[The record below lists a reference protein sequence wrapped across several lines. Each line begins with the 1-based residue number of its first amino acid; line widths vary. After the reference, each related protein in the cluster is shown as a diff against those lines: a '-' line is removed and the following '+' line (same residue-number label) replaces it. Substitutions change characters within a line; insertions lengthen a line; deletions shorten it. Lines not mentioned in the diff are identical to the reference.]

1 MATAL
6 GRRGAVGIVP
16 YAATRPA
23 RSPGRP
29 SSATIARPC
38 QNRQPVSRHATTPAA
53 TPARPGPAND
63 RFRPDLEGL
72 RAVAILLVLLY
83 HAHVPGFGG
92 GFVGVDVFFV
102 LSGFLITGILVR
114 ELDATGTISLGAFYA
129 RRARRLLPAT
139 AVALAVTLLAS
150 AVLLAPVEIAGV
162 ARDGLAAGLYVSNI
176 GFALQATDY
185 LQAAQAPS
193 PLLHFWSLSV
203 EEQFYLL
210 WPALLLLATRSVGRS
225 HRVLATVM
233 ASVTVASLGASVVLT
248 QVAAPWAFFAP
259 VTRAWELGLG
269 ALVAV
274 MALGTLRLGRRT
286 AIAAGLL
293 GLAAIAG
300 AGIGLNGDTPFPG
313 VAATVPVL
321 GSALVIAAGLGQQA
335 GPVSRLL
342 TVAPM
347 RWLGRISYSL
357 YLWHWPLIVLPA
369 AALGAPLPTYGR
381 VALAVMAIPIAAASQ
396 RWIEEPFRQGRW
408 IGQAPRRT
416 FAAAAGLMLTVAVV
430 AVSLGALSSPANGD
444 GRAAAASISDAE
456 LDRAYADGLDV
467 AIPGAASAPAPS
479 SATSAPPRT
488 PPGRVPADLVPALA
502 VARDDLPL
510 IYGDGCHLSA
520 AETASPACVFGSATS
535 EQVVVLFGDSH
546 AAQWFPAL
554 DRLASSHGWRLV
566 SLTKSSCPA
575 ADVTIWSTSLKR
587 EYSECDEWRRGAL
600 ERIAREHPWLVVISD
615 NISVNSDYTLW
626 SKGALVPAAEGG
638 ALWNGGLE
646 RTLASLAAVAGR
658 VVVIGDTPRS
668 QVDPPVC
675 LSRHP
680 DDVLAC
686 VSPRGLALDTA
697 RMAGER
703 AVATTAH
710 AGFVDPTAWVCPSEP
725 CPAIIG
731 RLLVYRDDQH
741 LTATFAR
748 ALANRLLG
756 ELR

>member
-1 MATAL
+1 MGGLSGGNGARPSWS
-6 GRRGAVGIVP
+6 GRYR
-16 YAATRPA
+16 TLHRRPTGGQ
-23 RSPGRP
+23 PGRP
-29 SSATIARPC
+29 SSAAIAPPC
-38 QNRQPVSRHATTPAA
+38 QNRRPVSSHAT
-53 TPARPGPAND
+53 ND

-114 ELDATGTISLGAFYA
+114 DLDAKGTISLGAFYA
-129 RRARRLLPAT
+129 RRARRLLPAA
-139 AVALAVTLLAS
+139 AVALVVTLLAS
-150 AVLLAPVEIAGV
+150 AVLLAPLEIAGV

-210 WPALLLLATRSVGRS
+210 WPALLLLAARSVGRS
-225 HRVLATVM
+225 HRALATVM
-233 ASVTVASLGASVVLT
+233 AAVTVASLAASVILT

-274 MALGTLRLGRRT
+274 MAEGSLRLGRRT

-293 GLAAIAG
+293 GLAGIAG
-300 AGIGLNGDTPFPG
+300 AGIGLDNGTPFPG
-313 VAATVPVL
+313 VAATVPVI
-321 GSALVIAAGLGQQA
+321 GSALVIAAGLSRQA
-335 GPVSRLL
+335 GVVSRLL

-357 YLWHWPLIVLPA
+357 YLWHWPVIVLPA
-369 AALGAPLPTYGR
+369 AALGASLPTYGR
-381 VALAVMAIPIAAASQ
+381 VALAVLAIPIAAASQ
-396 RWIEEPFRQGRW
+396 RWIEEPFRRGRW
-408 IGQAPRRT
+408 IGLAPRRT
-416 FAAAAGLMLTVAVV
+416 FAAAAGLMLTVGVV
-430 AVSLGALSSPANGD
+430 AVSLGALSSPASGD
-444 GRAAAASISDAE
+444 GRAAAASSISDTE
-456 LDRAYADGLDV
+456 LDRAYAEGLD
-467 AIPGAASAPAPS
+467 AATPESDPTPAPS
-479 SATSAPPRT
+479 PDESGPPGT
-488 PPGRVPADLVPALA
+488 AAGRVPADLIPALA
-502 VARDDLPL
+502 VARDDLPR

-520 AETASPACVFGSATS
+520 AATASPPCVFGSAASQRT
-535 EQVVVLFGDSH
+535 VVLFGDSH

-554 DRLASSHGWRLV
+554 ERLATGQGWRLI

-575 ADVTIWSTSLKR
+575 ADVTIWNTSLKR
-587 EYSECDEWRRGAL
+587 EYSECDEWRRAVL
-600 ERIAREHPWLVVISD
+600 ERIAGERPWLVILSD
-615 NISVNSDYTLW
+615 SRDYTLW
-626 SKGALVPAAEGG
+626 SDGAQVPVAEEG
-638 ALWNGGLE
+638 ALWDGGLA
-646 RTLASLAAVAGR
+646 RTLANLAAVADR
-658 VVVIGDTPRS
+658 VVLVGDTPRA

-686 VSPRGLALDTA
+686 ASPRHLALDTA
-697 RMAGER
+697 RLAEER
-703 AVATTAH
+703 AIAATAA

-725 CPAIIG
+725 CPVVIG
-731 RLLVYRDDQH
+731 RLLVYRDEHH

-748 ALANRLLG
+748 ALANRLLD

>member
-1 MATAL
+1 
-6 GRRGAVGIVP
+6 
-16 YAATRPA
+16 
-23 RSPGRP
+23 
-29 SSATIARPC
+29 
-38 QNRQPVSRHATTPAA
+38 VSRHAT
-53 TPARPGPAND
+53 ND

-102 LSGFLITGILVR
+102 LSGFLITGILIR
-114 ELDATGTISLGAFYA
+114 DLDATGTISLGAFYA
-129 RRARRLLPAT
+129 RRARRLLPAA
-139 AVALAVTLLAS
+139 AVALVVTLLAS
-150 AVLLAPVEIAGV
+150 AVLLAPVEIADV

-185 LQAAQAPS
+185 LQAGQAPS

-210 WPALLLLATRSVGRS
+210 WPALLLLAARSVGRS

-233 ASVTVASLGASVVLT
+233 ASVTVASLVASVALT

-274 MALGTLRLGRRT
+274 MAAGSLRLGRRT

-293 GLAAIAG
+293 GLAGIAG
-300 AGIGLNGDTPFPG
+300 AGIGLSNDTPFPG

-321 GSALVIAAGLGQQA
+321 GSALVIAAGLGRQA

-369 AALGAPLPTYGR
+369 AALGASLPTYGR
-381 VALAVMAIPIAAASQ
+381 VALAVVAIPIAAASQ
-396 RWIEEPFRQGRW
+396 RWIEEPFRHGRW

-416 FAAAAGLMLTVAVV
+416 FAAAGALMLAVGVV
-430 AVSLGALSSPANGD
+430 AVSLGALSSPASGD
-444 GRAAAASISDAE
+444 GRAAASSISDAE

-467 AIPGAASAPAPS
+467 AIPSGTTRPAPS
-479 SATSAPPRT
+479 SEPSAPPRT
-488 PPGRVPADLVPALA
+488 APGRVPADLVPELAL
-502 VARDDLPL
+502 ARDDLPR

-520 AETASPACVFGSATS
+520 PETASPACVFGSVAS

-554 DRLASSHGWRLV
+554 ERLASSHGWRLL

-575 ADVTIWSTSLKR
+575 ADVTTWSTSLKR

-600 ERIAREHPWLVVISD
+600 ERIALEHPWLVVISD
-615 NISVNSDYTLW
+615 SRDYTLW
-626 SKGALVPAAEGG
+626 SEGAPVPAAEGG

-646 RTLASLAAVAGR
+646 RTLANLAAVAGR
-658 VVVIGDTPRS
+658 VVLIGDTPRA

-680 DDVLAC
+680 EDVLAC
-686 VSPRGLALDTA
+686 ASPQRLALDSA
-697 RMAGER
+697 RLAEER
-703 AVATTAH
+703 AVAATAQ

-725 CPAIIG
+725 CPVVIG
-731 RLLVYRDDQH
+731 RLLVYRDEH
-741 LTATFAR
+741 HMTATFAR
-748 ALANRLLG
+748 ALANRLLD

>member
-1 MATAL
+1 M
-6 GRRGAVGIVP
+6 
-16 YAATRPA
+16 
-23 RSPGRP
+23 
-29 SSATIARPC
+29 
-38 QNRQPVSRHATTPAA
+38 SRHATTPATTA
-53 TPARPGPAND
+53 ARAGLAND

-102 LSGFLITGILVR
+102 ISGFLITGILVR
-114 ELDATGTISLGAFYA
+114 DLDATGTISLGAFYA
-129 RRARRLLPAT
+129 RRARRLLPA
-139 AVALAVTLLAS
+139 ASVALAVTLLAS
-150 AVLLAPVEIAGV
+150 AVLLAPVEIADV

-185 LQAAQAPS
+185 LQAGQAPS

-210 WPALLLLATRSVGRS
+210 WPALLLLAARSVGRS
-225 HRVLATVM
+225 HRVLATIM
-233 ASVTVASLGASVVLT
+233 ASVTVASLVASVVLT

-274 MALGTLRLGRRT
+274 MAAGTLRLGRRT

-293 GLAAIAG
+293 GLAGIAG
-300 AGIGLNGDTPFPG
+300 AGIGLNNDTPFPG

-321 GSALVIAAGLGQQA
+321 GSALVIAAGLGRQA

-369 AALGAPLPTYGR
+369 AALGASLPTYGR
-381 VALAVMAIPIAAASQ
+381 VVLAVVAIPIAAASQ
-396 RWIEEPFRQGRW
+396 RWIEEPFRHGRW

-416 FAAAAGLMLTVAVV
+416 FAAAAGLMLAVGVV
-430 AVSLGALSSPANGD
+430 AVSLGALSSPASGD
-444 GRAAAASISDAE
+444 GRAAASSSISDAE

-467 AIPGAASAPAPS
+467 AIPGGTSTPSPSLAASD
-479 SATSAPPRT
+479 PPRT
-488 PPGRVPADLVPALA
+488 APGRVPADLVPELAL
-502 VARDDLPL
+502 ARDDLPR
-510 IYGDGCHLSA
+510 IYGDGCHLSVP
-520 AETASPACVFGSATS
+520 ETASPACVFGSVAS
-535 EQVVVLFGDSH
+535 EQVIVLFGDSH

-554 DRLASSHGWRLV
+554 ERLASSHGWRLV

-587 EYSECDEWRRGAL
+587 EYSECDEWRRAAL

-615 NISVNSDYTLW
+615 SREYTLW
-626 SKGALVPAAEGG
+626 SEGALVPAAEGG
-638 ALWNGGLE
+638 ALWNGGLG
-646 RTLASLAAVAGR
+646 RTLANLAAVAGR
-658 VVVIGDTPRS
+658 VVLIGDTPRS

-686 VSPRGLALDTA
+686 ASPQRLALDTA
-697 RMAGER
+697 RLAEER
-703 AVATTAH
+703 AVAATAH

-725 CPAIIG
+725 CPVIVG
-731 RLLVYRDDQH
+731 RLLVYRDEQH

-748 ALANRLLG
+748 ALANRLLD